1 MNPAVTRSAVTDHR
15 LSELAAL
22 KNSLEARH
30 LPGEAVTINH
40 YLSRVIL
47 LFKTYGCPSTRVA
60 VVACG
65 SLNLGAWYFTWG
77 VS

>member
-47 LFKTYGCPSTRVA
+47 LFKTYGCPCCGLWILEPWS
-60 VVACG
+60 VVFHVGRFIIIGC
-65 SLNLGAWYFTWG
+65 
-77 VS
+77 